1 MNNYINLSVN
11 YNNDQE
17 NIITNLIDTYNGEIL
32 DYYES
37 EKITSHIYFNNFILF
52 DNIESDLD
60 IIRQNNSNIRYVLFS
75 INNKNEKYRV
85 HINKKG
91 KKIITKNPV
100 RIIGL

>member
-1 MNNYINLSVN
+1 MNNYITLLIEYTNS
-11 YNNDQE
+11 DE
-17 NIITNLIDTYNGEIL
+17 NQIASLVDFYNGEIL

-37 EKITSHIYFNNFILF
+37 ENKVCYIMFNSYTLF
-52 DNIESDLD
+52 GKIESELD
-60 IIRQNNSNIRYVLFS
+60 SIRNNNSKVRYVLFS
-75 INNKNEKYRV
+75 VNNKNQKYRV